1 MKGKDLVL
9 LFLKRTKIENK
20 RGYMLVDGIIKGKE
34 IKETLEQ
41 HQDDTVLNIIPK
53 QRFSIPV

>member
-1 MKGKDLVL
+1 
-9 LFLKRTKIENK
+9 
-20 RGYMLVDGIIKGKE
+20 MLVDGIIKGKE